1 MAKRKPQSEDLF
13 AVFFDMMTGLLFVFI
28 IALVAYMLA
37 FNDKHSQEMKLKS
50 SLKDITFLQSDL
62 VRKVSNELRRYGIV
76 HKADIRAGVISF
88 SDPSLEF
95 ESGKWTLTESQQST
109 YSVVQKVLQEYMPC
123 YSSNPPANCRP
134 DLSGKVQAVVIEGHT
149 DSVPFKGRSSVSDN
163 MDLSYQRAK
172 SVYSQLT
179 NGELKELVNS
189 DHLPLLLAAGFG
201 SSRPI
206 SKNIDNASKS
216 ENRRID
222 IRFVM
227 TPLWKTG

>member
-1 MAKRKPQSEDLF
+1 MAKRKPQAEDFF

-37 FNDKHSQEMKLKS
+37 FNDKHSQEMKLRS

-62 VRKVSNELRRYGIV
+62 VRTISKELRRYGIV
-76 HKADIRAGVISF
+76 HKVDIRAGVISF
-88 SDPSLEF
+88 SDPSLGF
-95 ESGKWTLTESQQST
+95 ESGQWTLTENQQPS
-109 YSVVQKVLQEYMPC
+109 YSIIQKVLQEYIPC
-123 YSSNPPANCRP
+123 YSSNPPADCRP
-134 DLSGKVQAVVIEGHT
+134 DLSGKLQALVIEGHT
-149 DSVPFKGRSSVSDN
+149 DSVPFLGQSSVSDN

-179 NGELKELVNS
+179 NGKLKSLVNS
-189 DHLPLLLAAGFG
+189 DHLPLMLAAGFG

-206 SKNIDNASKS
+206 SNNLNNAAKS

-227 TPLWKTG
+227 TPLWKSG